1 MIVAERYAKSLMQLA
16 TETGKT
22 EAVRADMQ
30 AVHGICA
37 QSSDFVRFLE
47 SPIIKTDKKVE
58 VIQSIFAGKVS
69 DLSLNFLVLI
79 TKKSRESII
88 KHIADAFEN
97 QYKADRN
104 ILTAVIT
111 SAKGLDA
118 KTRNQVL
125 ELVKAQTKAEVDL
138 IEKIDPATIGGFVL
152 RIGDRQVDR
161 TVSRQLAEM
170 KKTLVKGN

>member
-1 MIVAERYAKSLMQLA
+1 MIVAERYAKALMQLA
-16 TETGKT
+16 NETGKT
-22 EAVRADMQ
+22 ELVRADMQ
-30 AVHGICA
+30 TLHGICA

-47 SPIIKTDKKVE
+47 SPIINTDKKVE
-58 VIQSIFAGKVS
+58 VLKSLFAGKLS
-69 DLSLNFLVLI
+69 ELSLSFLVLI
-79 TKKSRESII
+79 TQKSREAVI
-88 KHIADAFEN
+88 KHIAEAFEN
-97 QYKADRN
+97 QYKTDRN